1 MIDFHDVAVKEVL
14 KEMEQHYLDQNV
26 NAFKKSRVIEVEMF
40 LIQKKKQFYSFNLK
54 TLIIKD
60 KCSSDV

>member
-26 NAFKKSRVIEVEMF
+26 NAFKKSRVIEVNNI
-40 LIQKKKQFYSFNLK
+40 LIKRANLIDL
-54 TLIIKD
+54 TSN
-60 KCSSDV
+60 C